1 MQAERQDRANQD
13 SCNQA
18 SADSN
23 PGRPRFECQADSQR
37 GDRQREPQVLSSRE
51 IWEVQAHAWHR
62 WRQKTFQEKEEHGS
76 RNGDTHY
83 PLVME
88 IIMSHEPLLT
98 SLLNTSGR
106 QLYVYCY
113 FTSLLFLLSV
123 CLYLLLL
130 SLATKKRSLY
140 PTPIR
145 ISSQGG
151 RKAERTVF
159 LTNDS

>member
-37 GDRQREPQVLSSRE
+37 GDRQREPQILSSRE

-76 RNGDTHY
+76 RNGDTQLKS
-83 PLVME
+83 LVMD
-88 IIMSHEPLLT
+88 IIMSYEPLLT

-113 FTSLLFLLSV
+113 STSLLFLLSV
-123 CLYLLLL
+123 CLYLLLFF
-130 SLATKKRSLY
+130 SCTQEKVPVPNTHPNFQPRWKK
-140 PTPIR
+140 
-145 ISSQGG
+145 G
-151 RKAERTVF
+151 
-159 LTNDS
+159 